1 MKGSLRKGNILSY
14 NAKVVATSTMMLYIW
29 ALTVSKLY
37 DWRVLLEQQN
47 YFNVDDLCKEWAH
60 CMKLSTT
67 KGLRWLLLYAT

>member
-29 ALTVSKLY
+29 ALTVSELY

-47 YFNVDDLCKEWAH
+47 YINVDDLCKE
-60 CMKLSTT
+60 
-67 KGLRWLLLYAT
+67 